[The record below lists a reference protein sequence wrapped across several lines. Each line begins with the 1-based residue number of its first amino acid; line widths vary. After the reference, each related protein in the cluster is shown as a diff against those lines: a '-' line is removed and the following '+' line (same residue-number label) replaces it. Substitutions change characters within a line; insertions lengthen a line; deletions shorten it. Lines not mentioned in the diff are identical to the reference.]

1 MIEPNNPKFVMLV
14 TSTSPEATTTTSTSP
29 EVTSTPPPTTISPA
43 ECLALNNLLLYLK
56 EVNGNGGQTNNTG
69 VMPFLNTIYT
79 SVNNARDTASKIGQT
94 KKDGSKKFPNETKQK
109 RNDFIDKA
117 IPKIDSALPVI
128 DSASTE
134 FTAFA
139 ETFCD
144 TSPQPGS
151 CSFVLTTITQLND
164 VKNNLNSVKNS
175 LLNLKTVGPGKIDDQ
190 LKYPLWGS
198 GPLKN
203 QTAIINNQRE
213 NTKTNWQ
220 NIQQFMKDNGCK
232 VNK

>member
-14 TSTSPEATTTTSTSP
+14 STSPEVTTTSTSP
-29 EVTSTPPPTTISPA
+29 EVTTPPPTTISPA
-43 ECLALNNLLLYLK
+43 ECLALNNILLYLK
-56 EVNGNGGQTNNTG
+56 QVNGNGGQKNNTG
-69 VMPFLNTIYT
+69 VMPFLSDIYT

-109 RNDFIDKA
+109 RNEFIDKA
-117 IPKIDSALPVI
+117 LPKIDDALPVI

-151 CSFVLTTITQLND
+151 CSLVLDTITQLND
-164 VKNNLNSVKNS
+164 VKNNLKSVKNS
-175 LLNLKTVGPGKIDDQ
+175 LLNLKNVGPGKIDEQ

-198 GPLKN
+198 EPLKN

-232 VNK
+232 VN